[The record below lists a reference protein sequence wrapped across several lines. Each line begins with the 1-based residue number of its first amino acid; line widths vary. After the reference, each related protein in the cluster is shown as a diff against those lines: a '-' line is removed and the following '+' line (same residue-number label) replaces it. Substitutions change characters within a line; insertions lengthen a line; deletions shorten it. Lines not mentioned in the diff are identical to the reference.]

1 MVKIQINAYYIFTVL
16 KHEATKK
23 FHNITMKTKAEEPN
37 QPEDTLLSLIKH
49 NVKLENK
56 IKELEELVVT
66 FNERVKKFE
75 EATKKDKHDN

>member
-1 MVKIQINAYYIFTVL
+1 MEKS
-16 KHEATKK
+16 HD
-23 FHNITMKTKAEEPN
+23 ITMKTKVEERN

-66 FNERVKKFE
+66 LNERVKKLE
-75 EATKKDKHDN
+75 EATKKDKHNN